1 MPMKK
6 KDGCSVPRMAHYF
19 RATNILGASCPEFI
33 PESFP
38 SYCQF
43 DDDEWSGG
51 ILLRIALRMHH
62 LWPTYGVREGMR
74 TIQGEHPAVCF
85 TGFNL
90 ADLIAVRDG
99 FTPQNAAAT
108 QYAITFPITAA
119 LKGGIQPVVQWSNGQ
134 ASLLDG
140 SSVDGLTPDDADNQ
154 YRYVSDQPT
163 ASSQPTTH
171 PEWRW
176 RYPRNYRRNIKRIEA
191 NGFEDNVI
199 PGLKITQKKWSG
211 LGIVVPD
218 MPTAH
223 RLQYDVLMLIDQ
235 GLVSEAQF
243 DHILV
248 CDQLPVTLEGLDE
261 QALYAAFSNACFD
274 FKSCRDVP
282 AFKAG
287 LAAMDFSTRLIVLEA
302 STPRAPQH
310 ERGGCWLWFEDNSH
324 PYVRKL
330 VQAGRV
336 KPNNKGRYLASLD
349 ELDTKRDLRE
359 RQEIV
364 LALSEQLREK
374 YGVQS
379 SYFSVKYS
387 YSPDDDPAYAGRIWG
402 GGYFITATMDEDDE

>member
-1 MPMKK
+1 MPKK
-6 KDGCSVPRMAHYF
+6 KNDTFTVPRIAHYF
-19 RATNILGASCPEFI
+19 RAVDLVGTSCPEFV

-38 SYCQF
+38 SYC
-43 DDDEWSGG
+43 DDEEWSGEL
-51 ILLRIALRMHH
+51 LLRLAVRMHH
-62 LWPTYGVREGMR
+62 LWPTYGVRDGIR

-85 TGFNL
+85 TAFSVS
-90 ADLIAVRDG
+90 DLIAVRDG
-99 FTPQNAAAT
+99 FTTQNGAVT
-108 QYAITFPITAA
+108 QYAITFPLSTA

-140 SSVDGLTPDDADNQ
+140 SSLEGMMRDDVDNQ
-154 YRYVSDQPT
+154 YRYINDQGT
-163 ASSQPTTH
+163 AASQPTMH

-176 RYPRNYRRNIKRIEA
+176 RYPRNYRRNIEKIEA
-191 NGFEDNVI
+191 NGFEGNVI

-218 MPTAH
+218 MATAR
-223 RLQYDVLMLIDQ
+223 RLQYDVLTLIDQ
-235 GLVSEAQF
+235 GLVSEEQF

-248 CDQLPVTLEGLDE
+248 CDQLPATLEGLDE
-261 QALYAAFSNACFD
+261 EALHAAFSGACFD
-274 FKSCRDVP
+274 FKSCMAVP

-287 LAAMDFSTRLIVLEA
+287 LAVMDFSTHLIVLEG
-302 STPRAPQH
+302 STARAP
-310 ERGGCWLWFEDNSH
+310 EREHGGCWLWFEDNSH

-330 VQAGRV
+330 VRAGRV
-336 KPNNKGRYLASLD
+336 KPNNEGRYLASLD
-349 ELDTKRDLRE
+349 ELDRKRDLRE

-374 YGVQS
+374 YGVKS

-402 GGYFITATMDEDDE
+402 GGYFITATPDEDDE

>member
-6 KDGCSVPRMAHYF
+6 KNGCSVPRMAHYF
-19 RATNILGASCPEFI
+19 RAVNILGASCPEFF

-43 DDDEWSGG
+43 DDEWSGEL
-51 ILLRIALRMHH
+51 LLRLAVRMHH
-62 LWPTYGVREGMR
+62 IWPTYGVRDGIR

-85 TGFNL
+85 TSFSM

-99 FTPQNAAAT
+99 FTAQNGTVT

-119 LKGGIQPVVQWSNGQ
+119 LKGGIQPVVQCLNGQ

-140 SSVDGLTPDDADNQ
+140 SSLEGVTQDDAENQ
-154 YRYVSDQPT
+154 YRYVSDQTTPP
-163 ASSQPTTH
+163 SQRSTH

-176 RYPRNYRRNIKRIEA
+176 RYPGNYRRSIEKIEA
-191 NGFEDNVI
+191 NGFEDNII

-218 MPTAH
+218 RETAS
-223 RLQYDVLMLIDQ
+223 RLQYDVLTLIDQ
-235 GLVSEAQF
+235 GLVSEEQF

-248 CDQLPVTLEGLDE
+248 CDQLPATLEGLDE
-261 QALYAAFSNACFD
+261 QALHAAFSGACFD

-287 LAAMDFSTRLIVLEA
+287 LAAMDFSTHLIVLEG
-302 STPRAPQH
+302 STARAT
-310 ERGGCWLWFEDNSH
+310 EREHGGCWLWFEDNSH

-330 VQAGRV
+330 VRAGRV

-349 ELDTKRDLRE
+349 ELDKNRDLRE
-359 RQEIV
+359 RQDIV

-374 YGVQS
+374 YGVKS

-402 GGYFITATMDEDDE
+402 GGYFITATVDEDDE